1 MFLSPLV
8 GVPNPHLV
16 RNCNYNL
23 CTRNGYLNVY
33 PLRHEVQVPINH
45 NLGDGSQVEGMPG
58 SETLRRAKKEVLG
71 YYPYSDFMNEENEHV
86 FCKKCGSSLWVDT
99 RGGEEK
105 AKEMRKEEVKDI
117 VAVNVSRI
125 LPPFFG
131 RILLSA
137 IRENK
142 NELSGRKRGILECC
156 EEL

>member
-1 MFLSPLV
+1 
-8 GVPNPHLV
+8 
-16 RNCNYNL
+16 
-23 CTRNGYLNVY
+23 
-33 PLRHEVQVPINH
+33 
-45 NLGDGSQVEGMPG
+45 
-58 SETLRRAKKEVLG
+58 
-71 YYPYSDFMNEENEHV
+71 MNEENEHV

-99 RGGEEK
+99 RGGEGK

-131 RILLSA
+131 RILLSP

-156 EEL
+156 EELWVLLLLIETRFECFKTLK